1 MRKRGQKEG
10 YCPVA
15 KSCNSLIYRTPGS
28 SIYGIS
34 QARRLEWAALSFFR
48 GGPSRPR
55 VRTCVSYIGKWILY
69 HWATRE
75 APANWLKKY
84 NFSYHREEFIRQR
97 NRGLVF
103 VFHPLTKSY
112 IPLYR
117 HWVSQLKKDALIESC
132 ANIFPSSH
140 HVHFPCRPKLGETF

>member
-1 MRKRGQKEG
+1 MQLLDLPHTRLLYLWDFPGKKTGVG
-10 YCPVA
+10 CP
-15 KSCNSLIYRTPGS
+15 
-28 SIYGIS
+28 
-34 QARRLEWAALSFFR
+34 FFLR

-84 NFSYHREEFIRQR
+84 NFSYHREEFIRQW

-103 VFHPLTKSY
+103 VFHQLTKSY